1 MAAKKVAIKQV
12 RSQAGSSRKQ
22 VETLRSLGLGRIG
35 KSAER
40 PDGPTLRGQLDKI
53 GHLVEVAE

>member
-12 RSQAGSSRKQ
+12 RSQAGASRKQ
-22 VETLRSLGLGRIG
+22 TETLRSLGLGRIG

-40 PDGPTLRGQLDKI
+40 PDGPTVQGQLDKVR
-53 GHLVEVAE
+53 HLVEVGE